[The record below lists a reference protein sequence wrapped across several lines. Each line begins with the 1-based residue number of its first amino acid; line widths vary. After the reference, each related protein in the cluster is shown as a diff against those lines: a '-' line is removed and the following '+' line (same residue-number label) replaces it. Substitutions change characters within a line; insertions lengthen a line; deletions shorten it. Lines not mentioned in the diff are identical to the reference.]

1 MGSTLFRSL
10 PMSVLVQQPVS
21 IPQASKLSTSID
33 KSARKMEKPDL
44 VVSSPYTGLE
54 HHLDLKSVPE
64 TSRQLALALQ
74 RLRPI
79 VQDYPSKAYVDSFN
93 WREIINFLPSSF
105 SGNFPKPLLQTF
117 SDNRRL
123 LLHRLLLHSASQRR
137 HLKTALPRLAG
148 PC

>member
-1 MGSTLFRSL
+1 
-10 PMSVLVQQPVS
+10 MSVLVQQPVS

-33 KSARKMEKPDL
+33 KSARKMEKPEL
-44 VVSSPYTGLE
+44 VVSSPYTGVE

-93 WREIINFLPSSF
+93 WQEIINLLPSSF
-105 SGNFPKPLLQTF
+105 SGNSPPLSSHT
-117 SDNRRL
+117 
-123 LLHRLLLHSASQRR
+123 
-137 HLKTALPRLAG
+137 TAPNVL
-148 PC
+148 